1 MAKPGVNKLILLF
14 VLVAAAARADE
25 ADEAGDAAPAPGA
38 DRPAVEEQEA
48 ELQRRVEARTERAK
62 RDAEFNRLDRDGD
75 GYLSRQ
81 ELTAKKDLRPGPDTL
96 DRDADGR
103 ISRSEFAA
111 VERSSVG
118 PELPWRRQSSDS
130 GDRAEGAREAG
141 EGAPPG

>member
-14 VLVAAAARADE
+14 GLVAAAARAG
-25 ADEAGDAAPAPGA
+25 EAGDPAAVPPPAA
-38 DRPAVEEQEA
+38 DTPEVQAQEA

-75 GYLSRQ
+75 GYLDRQ
-81 ELTAKKDLRPGPDTL
+81 ELMAKKDLRPGPDTL

-111 VERSSVG
+111 VERSSIG
-118 PELPWRRQSSDS
+118 PELPSTRRPSAS
-130 GDRAEGAREAG
+130 GERAHEAD
-141 EGAPPG
+141 EGAPPR